1 MVNDPKLW
9 AGLKFT
15 HSGQT
20 TSSDPQ
26 GVGETWRE
34 GSGENSLKR
43 MLLLSGRGREGL
55 AEEKGRGAH
64 PREG

>member
-1 MVNDPKLW
+1 MVNDPKLR

-26 GVGETWRE
+26 GVGELQRE
-34 GSGENSLKR
+34 GTSRKVPQKEVPI
-43 MLLLSGRGREGL
+43 EWQ
-55 AEEKGRGAH
+55 KG
-64 PREG
+64 